1 MSYAI
6 PSGACSSYTH
16 DCVDIAE
23 GVYQTIADDII
34 LSRYRY
40 SCDGSCA
47 CVQNLIKAN
56 WETKHYLTEMCLSTV
71 MNMTKYVGG
80 NVSI

>member
-1 MSYAI
+1 MQFPVVLAAAI
-6 PSGACSSYTH
+6 PMIVLTKLNVS
-16 DCVDIAE
+16 IK
-23 GVYQTIADDII
+23 QLLMI
-34 LSRYRY
+34 LFFQGIGIHVT
-40 SCDGSCA
+40 DGTCA